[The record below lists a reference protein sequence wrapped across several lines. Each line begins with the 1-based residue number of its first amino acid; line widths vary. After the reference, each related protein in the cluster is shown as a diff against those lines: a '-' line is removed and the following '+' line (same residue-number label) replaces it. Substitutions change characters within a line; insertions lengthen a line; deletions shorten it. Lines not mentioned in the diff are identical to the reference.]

1 MVNLPHLQKHHLFV
15 CHFGGQG
22 MDLKFGGID
31 LRFGKPPAGLTNP
44 AGTWTCQSLTII
56 ERGGDRM
63 DFELTKEQKQIQKSV
78 REFVKGEFKKDL
90 ILELEENHQYPT
102 DIWKKAAE
110 LGFIGIHFP
119 EAYSGMGLGVM
130 ENILV
135 AEELC
140 RGDSSVGACLIL
152 ADFASEI
159 ILHFGSDEQKK
170 AWLPKVAEGEVLSCG
185 AFTEPDHGSDI
196 TRMETTAVKDG
207 DEWIINGTKIFIT
220 NGGPLAGFYSVLC
233 QTDPEAQP
241 THRGM
246 SLILVE
252 ADRAGVS
259 TASVGVKMGIR
270 MMDTAEVNF
279 KDARVPLSNL
289 IGKENKGFYQ
299 VLEFFDESRILIAA
313 QGLGTAQG
321 AFDRALAYVK
331 SREQFGKK
339 IAQFQITQHKLA
351 DMATKIEMAQLLVY
365 KAAWNFDQGRID
377 PKLTSMAK
385 MVAGRT
391 AVEVAD
397 EAIQLLGGYGYMLEY
412 EVERFYRDAKICE
425 LYEGTKEI
433 QKNTIA
439 SSLIGK
445 LK

>member
-1 MVNLPHLQKHHLFV
+1 M
-15 CHFGGQG
+15 
-22 MDLKFGGID
+22 
-31 LRFGKPPAGLTNP
+31 
-44 AGTWTCQSLTII
+44 
-56 ERGGDRM
+56 E
-63 DFELTKEQKQIQKSV
+63 FELSKSRKEIQKAV
-78 REFVKGEFKKDL
+78 RDFVKGEFKKDV
-90 ILELEENHQYPT
+90 ILELEEAHAFPEK
-102 DIWKKAAE
+102 IWKKAAD

-119 EAYSGMGLGVM
+119 EEYSGQGLGVT

-159 ILHFGSDEQKK
+159 ILHFGSDEQKQT
-170 AWLPKVAEGEVLSCG
+170 WLPRVAEGEILSCG

-196 TRMETTAVKDG
+196 TRMDTTAVRDG
-207 DEWIINGTKIFIT
+207 DDWVINGTKIFIT
-220 NGGPLAGFYSVLC
+220 NSGPLAGFYSVLC
-233 QTDPEAQP
+233 QTDPDASP
-241 THRGM
+241 SHRGM
-246 SLILVE
+246 SVILVE
-252 ADRAGVS
+252 ADRPGVS

-270 MMDTAEVNF
+270 MMQTAEVSF
-279 KDARVPLSNL
+279 KDVRVPAKNL

-331 SREQFGKK
+331 AREQFGKK
-339 IAQFQITQHKLA
+339 IGQFQVTQHKLA
-351 DMATKIEMAQLLVY
+351 DMATKIEMARLLVY

-377 PKLTSMAK
+377 PMLTSMAK

-425 LYEGTKEI
+425 IYEGTKEI

-439 SSLIGK
+439 GALLGR

>member
-1 MVNLPHLQKHHLFV
+1 M
-15 CHFGGQG
+15 
-22 MDLKFGGID
+22 
-31 LRFGKPPAGLTNP
+31 
-44 AGTWTCQSLTII
+44 
-56 ERGGDRM
+56 E
-63 DFELTKEQKQIQKSV
+63 FELTKEQHQIQKAV
-78 REFVKGEFKKDL
+78 RDFVKGEFKKDI
-90 ILELEENHQYPT
+90 ILQLEEKHEYPVKM
-102 DIWKKAAE
+102 WKKAAE

-119 EAYSGMGLGVM
+119 EEYSGQGMSVM

-140 RGDSSVGACLIL
+140 RGDSSVGACLML

-159 ILHFGSDEQKK
+159 VLHFGSESQKK
-170 AWLPKVAEGEVLSCG
+170 TWLPRVAEGEVLSCG
-185 AFTEPDHGSDI
+185 AFTEPNHGSDI
-196 TRMETTAVKDG
+196 TFMDTSAVRDG
-207 DEWIINGTKIFIT
+207 DDWVINGSKIFIT

-233 QTDPEAQP
+233 QTNPDAQP
-241 THRGM
+241 SHRGM

-252 ADRAGVS
+252 ADRQGVS
-259 TASVGVKMGIR
+259 AASVGVKMGIR
-270 MMDTAEVNF
+270 MMHTAEVTF
-279 KDARVPLSNL
+279 KDVRVPASNL
-289 IGKENKGFYQ
+289 IGKEHRGFYQ

-321 AFDRALAYVK
+321 AFDRALDYVK
-331 SREQFGKK
+331 SREQFGRK

-351 DMATKIEMAQLLVY
+351 DMATKIEMARLLTY

-397 EAIQLLGGYGYMLEY
+397 EAIQLMGGYGYMLEY
-412 EVERFYRDAKICE
+412 EVERYYRDAKICE

-439 SSLIGK
+439 SARVGK